1 MKPVVIVV
9 GAAAVAAFV
18 LLIASS
24 RKRGCVDCP
33 KAPESKPPANHD
45 DVMRAAAVDAAR
57 SEFERVNASG
67 APNAN
72 PADYWALA
80 AKQKLSP
87 AELKK
92 LDWCGGFYLWALK
105 VAFIAPPTLFWNFNG
120 TGIADAHLK
129 RTNDP
134 KPADLAY
141 FTRNQHHALIESVDG
156 DTIHLINGNGGGK
169 GITRS
174 AVSRKQVAGFFSI
187 EPLLQHVPGDGLNA

>member
-1 MKPVVIVV
+1 MKSTAVAII
-9 GAAAVAAFV
+9 GAAGLVALGV
-18 LLIASS
+18 LVVASS
-24 RKRGCVDCP
+24 KKKRGCVDCP
-33 KAPESKPPANHD
+33 STTPVNRGDALRGAA
-45 DVMRAAAVDAAR
+45 VAAARA
-57 SEFERVNASG
+57 EFERVNASG

-72 PADYWALA
+72 PADYWAVA

-87 AELKK
+87 TELKK

-105 VAFIAPPTLFWNFNG
+105 VAGVAPLTLFWNFNG

-129 RTNDP
+129 PTTDP

-141 FTRNQHHALIESVDG
+141 FTKNQHHALVESVDG
-156 DTIHLINGNGGGK
+156 DVIHLINGNGGGK

-174 AVSRKQVAGFFSI
+174 AVNRKQVTGFFSI